1 MDTEIVEIF
10 KDTENTLKQFI
21 ELLQKERQALAKNLY
36 DELLAIIEDKKS
48 ISDKIEQVN
57 NNMVGYLSS
66 KNLPDTHQAL
76 AKYLKRLPTLQG
88 NLLSKQWENIINL
101 LTQAENLN
109 IQNGLVIMGTKA
121 NTEKLIDILLGR
133 IRTGIY
139 GKDAKI
145 DNT

>member
-10 KDTENTLKQFI
+10 KDTENALKTFI
-21 ELLQKERQALAKNLY
+21 ELLHNEKQALSKNLY
-36 DELLAIIEDKKS
+36 DELILIIEQKKTAAE
-48 ISDKIEQVN
+48 KIEQAN
-57 NNMVGYLSS
+57 QHMFSYLDK

-76 AKYLKRLPTLQG
+76 AKYLKRLPSLQAD
-88 NLLSKQWENIINL
+88 LLSKQWKNIIEL
-101 LTQAENLN
+101 LTEAENLN

-121 NTEKLIDILLGR
+121 NTERLIDILLGR